1 MFGISGGAPPPE
13 RMILS
18 FIADRLPSIDHV
30 FSMMTATDTQQSP
43 DLTSLNFLLMAAVL
57 SFLAAVLPAILL
69 LPKQTLA
76 KDEYTSK
83 RDGTRSIHF
92 RVVYAG
98 LMLLGLWVVGMSIV
112 ELYEEESNNDTNS
125 TSTAIEPSIINKT
138 LFDDSTI
145 KEYSITRRLSS
156 SSPQTHWGSVFFLLT
171 LWWGPALSLLVI
183 PARKEDNNVEDSAF
197 SYDDDDDDN
206 DNAISSNDIDEEG
219 EGFLQDGESRTTK
232 HGDDMITS
240 DASTERNY
248 TLIQMLKTCQAWL
261 MVYTCVIIVGG
272 GTVMTNNIGQMT
284 ESLSFDQAATSSSL
298 ALFSAAQGASRVC
311 TGIASELALKWEIP
325 WCFACILRR
334 TNGVPRPFF
343 LVLASLVSA
352 LSHFVLAIS
361 TSEAAFTLGVTLSGV
376 AFGMVWPMMV
386 LITGEVFGTRHVGAN
401 YMFFD
406 GFSSAAGTL
415 LLSKFVAQEVY
426 DEHITEHHGNNTE
439 MEASFQCIGRDC
451 FAMSHMIVSLL
462 SLTCVVSSLFLVRT
476 TRDVYTQRI

>member
-1 MFGISGGAPPPE
+1 
-13 RMILS
+13 
-18 FIADRLPSIDHV
+18 
-30 FSMMTATDTQQSP
+30 MTDTDTQQSP
-43 DLTSLNFLLMAAVL
+43 DLTSLNFLLMAAIL

-76 KDEYTSK
+76 KDEYTSTK
-83 RDGTRSIHF
+83 DGTRSIHF

-112 ELYEEESNNDTNS
+112 ELYEEESNNNTNS
-125 TSTAIEPSIINKT
+125 TSTTIEPSIINKT
-138 LFDDSTI
+138 LFDDSI
-145 KEYSITRRLSS
+145 IAEYSITRRLSS

-197 SYDDDDDDN
+197 SYDDD

-284 ESLSFDQAATSSSL
+284 ESLSFDPASTSSSL
-298 ALFSAAQGASRVC
+298 ALFSAAQESPRLYCFVC
-311 TGIASELALKWEIP
+311 EFMCSI
-325 WCFACILRR
+325 
-334 TNGVPRPFF
+334 
-343 LVLASLVSA
+343 
-352 LSHFVLAIS
+352 
-361 TSEAAFTLGVTLSGV
+361 
-376 AFGMVWPMMV
+376 
-386 LITGEVFGTRHVGAN
+386 
-401 YMFFD
+401 
-406 GFSSAAGTL
+406 
-415 LLSKFVAQEVY
+415 
-426 DEHITEHHGNNTE
+426 
-439 MEASFQCIGRDC
+439 
-451 FAMSHMIVSLL
+451 
-462 SLTCVVSSLFLVRT
+462 
-476 TRDVYTQRI
+476 

>member
-1 MFGISGGAPPPE
+1 
-13 RMILS
+13 
-18 FIADRLPSIDHV
+18 
-30 FSMMTATDTQQSP
+30 MMKTTDTQQSP

-57 SFLAAVLPAILL
+57 SFLAAVLPALLL

-112 ELYEEESNNDTNS
+112 ELYEEESNNNTNS
-125 TSTAIEPSIINKT
+125 TSTTIEPSIINKT
-138 LFDDSTI
+138 LFDDSIIT
-145 KEYSITRRLSS
+145 EYSTTRRLSS

-183 PARKEDNNVEDSAF
+183 PAKEDNNVEDSAF
-197 SYDDDDDDN
+197 SYDDNDN
-206 DNAISSNDIDEEG
+206 DISSNDIDEEG

-240 DASTERNY
+240 DASAGRNC

-261 MVYTCVIIVGG
+261 MAWTCVIIVGG
-272 GTVMTNNIGQMT
+272 GTVMTNNIGLYCFVVCYSVLNMKSWRLGYSSDLYLPYLIAVVTVMTNNIGQMT
-284 ESLSFDQAATSSSL
+284 ESLSFDTAATSSSL

-325 WCFACILRR
+325 WCFACILR
-334 TNGVPRPFF
+334 TTKGVGRPFF

-361 TSEAAFTLGVTLSGV
+361 TSEAAFTRKSQ
-376 AFGMVWPMMV
+376 P
-386 LITGEVFGTRHVGAN
+386 
-401 YMFFD
+401 
-406 GFSSAAGTL
+406 
-415 LLSKFVAQEVY
+415 
-426 DEHITEHHGNNTE
+426 
-439 MEASFQCIGRDC
+439 
-451 FAMSHMIVSLL
+451 
-462 SLTCVVSSLFLVRT
+462 LT
-476 TRDVYTQRI
+476 I